1 MSAITNA
8 DLTRAE
14 VVRRLAER
22 RADLL
27 AHHDCAF
34 SEEMLDLMIS
44 HGVADHAEIDRLESV
59 IGKLEREL
67 TALHATIRDGGPAWW
82 ETALALA
89 LTGRDRLGARWGRL
103 RDARQPL
110 SSSDQVAIFVVFAAC
125 LSVYI
130 RFGV

>member
-1 MSAITNA
+1 MTTN

-14 VVRRLAER
+14 VVRLLAER
-22 RADLL
+22 REFIMAR
-27 AHHDCAF
+27 HDCDLA
-34 SEEMLDLMIS
+34 EQMLDIMIS

-67 TALHATIRDGGPAWW
+67 TALHADIRDGGPAWW

-110 SSSDQVAIFVVFAAC
+110 SSSDQVAIFVLFAAC
-125 LSVYI
+125 MGVYI